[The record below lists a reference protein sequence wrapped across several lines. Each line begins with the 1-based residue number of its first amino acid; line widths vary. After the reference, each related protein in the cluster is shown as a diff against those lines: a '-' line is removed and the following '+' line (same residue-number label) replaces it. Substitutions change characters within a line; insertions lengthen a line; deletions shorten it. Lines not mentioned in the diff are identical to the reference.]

1 MSTLTYL
8 KNFIRDKN
16 VASITPTSPFGV
28 RKVCEKIDFK
38 KRNVII
44 EFGPGSG
51 VFSKYILRKMTRDS
65 KLILIE
71 LNKNFVTILQHRVK
85 DQRVGIFNDN
95 AENVLDILES
105 AHELGADYIIS
116 GIPFSFIPFST
127 KNSILNNTYLALRN
141 GGKFLVY
148 QHSNHLKDYLKR
160 HFDMVRIEHEI
171 RNIPPLCIYEAI
183 KFSSSHANH
192 L

>member
-16 VASITPTSPFGV
+16 VASITPTSAFGV
-28 RKVCEKIDFK
+28 KKVCDKIDFK

-44 EFGPGSG
+44 EYGPGTG
-51 VFSKYILRKMTRDS
+51 VFSKYLLKKMSKDS

-71 LNKNFVTILQHRVK
+71 LNKNFVNILHRIR
-85 DQRVGIFNDN
+85 DPRVNIFNDS
-95 AENVLDILES
+95 AENVLNSIES
-105 AHELGADYIIS
+105 AEELCADYIIS
-116 GIPFSFIPFST
+116 GIPFSFLTPNS
-127 KNSILNNTYLALRN
+127 KNRILHNTYQALGN

-148 QHSNHLKDYLKR
+148 QHSNHLKEHLKS
-160 HFDMVRIEHEI
+160 HFDVVRIEHEF

-183 KFSSSHANH
+183 KR
-192 L
+192 